1 MNQFLL
7 PTSTAHAW
15 AIEGQNARRWHGVQ
29 SSIPV
34 VPFLFFLSL
43 FISPLTCHE
52 LTSSLRNLRQKTRGG
67 RCFLP
72 RVFSL
77 YISRTVRMSRF
88 CSHFHS
94 IVAFPNSAKV
104 LEAGAS
110 MAILLTRSVQ

>member
-1 MNQFLL
+1 MREAGMKCKVAFLPFHSL
-7 PTSTAHAW
+7 LFPRFLISLVTGHEPIW
-15 AIEGQNARRWHGVQ
+15 
-29 SSIPV
+29 SS
-34 VPFLFFLSL
+34 
-43 FISPLTCHE
+43 
-52 LTSSLRNLRQKTRGG
+52 RNLRQKTRGG

-77 YISRTVRMSRF
+77 YISRTVRRSRF